1 MRLNNARHEVFARAI
16 VSGNT
21 GSKAYVQAGYDARG
35 HAAEAAGSRLL
46 RNVEVQARIAELRQ
60 ARYDREVLDRK
71 WVTTRLM
78 EKAENAES
86 DAAAIRALELLGKHL
101 GMFTDSRD
109 REPAPSAQPLHG
121 DKVIRP
127 NFDGM
132 LRGSGPYEKA

>member
-1 MRLNNARHEVFARAI
+1 MRLNYARLDVFAWAI

-60 ARYDREVLDRK
+60 ARYDREVLDRE

-78 EKAENAES
+78 EKAEDAES
-86 DAAAIRALELLGKHL
+86 DATAVRALELLGKHL
-101 GMFTDSRD
+101 GMFKDSRD
-109 REPAPSAQPLHG
+109 ELAPSAQPLHG
-121 DKVIRP
+121 DNVIRP
-127 NFDGM
+127 NFDRM
-132 LRGSGPYEKA
+132 LRGSGLHEKA